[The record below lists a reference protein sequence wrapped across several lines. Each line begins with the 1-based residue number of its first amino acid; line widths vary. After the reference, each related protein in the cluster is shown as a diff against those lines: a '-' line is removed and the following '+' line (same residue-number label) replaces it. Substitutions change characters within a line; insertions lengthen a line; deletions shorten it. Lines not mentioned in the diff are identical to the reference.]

1 MVIKVDLVFQRVPV
15 MKKQRREEIQYL
27 SQLREWIHLNREFEI
42 IDLFSELHP
51 ADIAD
56 LIDNLEEQEKI
67 RLFSLLDVEKA
78 SDVIPELSDASREQI
93 LEDISDKKLTEII
106 DEMDSDDAADVIA
119 ELPED
124 QARAVLDGIEPEES
138 QDLKNLLRY
147 EEDTAGGIMQSEL
160 VSVSSDYTIN
170 GALHAVVQ
178 ASDEIENVYNV
189 FVVDRDNVLIGTIPL
204 QKLITSKR
212 NSPAIE
218 AIDKTIPC
226 VQTDVDQEE
235 VARMFEKYDLVSL
248 PVVDSGRHLLG
259 RITIDDIV
267 DVMEE
272 ESSEDIYRIAGLDE
286 DDNIFNDPAE
296 SVKRRLPWLYLNL
309 LTALTS
315 ALVIGFF
322 EDTIQMVIAL
332 AVFMPVVAAI
342 GGNAGSQTLTL
353 IVRGMALGEVTF
365 ENSKKALYKQVIVGV
380 INGVAVGIVIGV
392 IAFLWKGMP
401 VLGVVLGLAMIIN
414 VFVGT
419 LIGTLIPL
427 SLKWLKA
434 DPALGSHIFVT
445 AFTDAFGF
453 FSFLGLATI
462 FLKLLV

>member
-1 MVIKVDLVFQRVPV
+1 
-15 MKKQRREEIQYL
+15 MKKQRKEEIKHL
-27 SQLREWIHLNREFEI
+27 SQLEECIRLNREFDI

-56 LIDNLEEQEKI
+56 LIDNLAEQEKI

-78 SDVIPELSDASREQI
+78 SDVIPELSDVSREQI

-138 QDLKNLLRY
+138 RDLKKLLKY

-160 VSVSSDYTIN
+160 VSVPSDSTIN
-170 GALHAVVQ
+170 SALNAVVQ
-178 ASDEIENVYNV
+178 ASDEIENVYNI
-189 FVVDRDNVLIGTIPL
+189 FIVDRDNVLIGAIPL

-212 NSPAIE
+212 HSPAIE
-218 AIDKTIPC
+218 AIDKTIPS

-235 VARMFEKYDLVSL
+235 VARMFKKYDLVSL
-248 PVVDSGRHLLG
+248 PVVDHANHLLG

-272 ESSEDIYRIAGLDE
+272 ESSEDIYRIAGLHE
-286 DDNIFNDPAE
+286 NDNVFNEPIE
-296 SVKRRLPWLYLNL
+296 SVKKRLPWLYLNL
-309 LTALTS
+309 LTALAS
-315 ALVIGFF
+315 VLVIGFF
-322 EDTIQMVIAL
+322 ENTIQMVIAL
-332 AVFMPVVAAI
+332 AVFMPVVAAL
-342 GGNAGSQTLTL
+342 GGNAGNQTLIL
-353 IVRGMALGEVTF
+353 IVRGLALGEVTF
-365 ENSKKALYKQVIVGV
+365 ENAKKAFYKQIVVGV
-380 INGVAVGIVIGV
+380 VNGLALGIVIGI
-392 IAFLWKGMP
+392 IAYLWKGMP
-401 VLGVVLGLAMIIN
+401 VLGMVLGLAMIIN

-434 DPALGSHIFVT
+434 DPALGSNIFVT
-445 AFTDAFGF
+445 AFTDAFGYL
-453 FSFLGLATI
+453 SFLGLATI

>member
-1 MVIKVDLVFQRVPV
+1 MKIQR
-15 MKKQRREEIQYL
+15 KEEIPYL
-27 SQLREWIHLNREFEI
+27 SQLEELIRLNREFDI

-67 RLFSLLDVEKA
+67 HLFSLLEVEKA
-78 SDVIPELSDASREQI
+78 SDVITELSDISREQI
-93 LEDISDKKLTEII
+93 LEDISDKKLAEII

-119 ELPED
+119 ELTED
-124 QARAVLDGIEPEES
+124 QAKAVLEEIEPEES
-138 QDLKNLLRY
+138 DDLKELLKY

-160 VSVSSDYTIN
+160 VSIHSGSTIN
-170 GALHAVVQ
+170 DALGAVVQ
-178 ASDEIENVYNV
+178 ASDDIENVYNI
-189 FVVDRDNVLIGTIPL
+189 FVVDRDETLIGAIPL

-212 NSPAIE
+212 NSLATE
-218 AIDKTIPC
+218 AIDKTIPS
-226 VQTDVDQEE
+226 VTADVDQEE

-248 PVVDSGRHLLG
+248 PVVDKENHLLG

-286 DDNIFNDPAE
+286 DDNIFNEPVE
-296 SVKRRLPWLYLNL
+296 SVKKRLPWLYLNL
-309 LTALTS
+309 LTALAS

-332 AVFMPVVAAI
+332 AVFMPVVAGL

-365 ENSKKALYKQVIVGV
+365 ENSKKALYKQIVVGI
-380 INGVAVGIVIGV
+380 INGLAVGIVIGTV
-392 IAFLWKGMP
+392 AYFWKGMP
-401 VLGVVLGLAMIIN
+401 VLGLVLGLAMMIN

-419 LIGTLIPL
+419 LIGILIPL

-434 DPALGSHIFVT
+434 DPALGSHIFIT

-462 FLKLLV
+462 FLKLMT

>member
-1 MVIKVDLVFQRVPV
+1 
-15 MKKQRREEIQYL
+15 MKKQREEETKHL
-27 SQLREWIHLNREFEI
+27 GQLKDWIRLNREFDI
-42 IDLFSELHP
+42 IDLFSSLHP

-67 RLFSLLDVEKA
+67 HLFSLLDVEKA
-78 SDVIPELSDASREQI
+78 SEVIPELSDASREQI

-119 ELPED
+119 ELSED
-124 QARAVLDGIEPEES
+124 QARTVLDGIEPDES
-138 QDLKNLLRY
+138 RGLKNLLKY

-160 VSVSSDYTIN
+160 VSVHSNATIN
-170 GALHAVVQ
+170 NALSAVVQ

-189 FVVDRDNVLIGTIPL
+189 FVVNRDEKFVGAIPL
-204 QKLITSKR
+204 QRLITSKR
-212 NSPAIE
+212 NSPVIE
-218 AIDKTIPC
+218 AIDKAIPS
-226 VQTDVDQEE
+226 VNVDVDQEE
-235 VARMFEKYDLVSL
+235 VARMFEKYDLVDL
-248 PVVDSGRHLLG
+248 PVVDSNNKLLG
-259 RITIDDIV
+259 RITVDDIV

-272 ESSEDIYRIAGLDE
+272 ETSEDIYRIAGLDE
-286 DDNIFNDPAE
+286 DDNIFNDPGE
-296 SVKRRLPWLYLNL
+296 SIKKRLPWLYLNL
-309 LTALTS
+309 LTALAS

-322 EDTIQMVIAL
+322 ENTIQMVIAL

-365 ENSKKALYKQVIVGV
+365 ENSKKALYNQIVVG
-380 INGVAVGIVIGV
+380 IFNGVAVGVVIGV
-392 IAFLWKGMP
+392 IAYLWKGMP
-401 VLGVVLGLAMIIN
+401 VLGLVLGLAMIIN
-414 VFVGT
+414 VFAGT

-427 SLKWLKA
+427 ILKWLKA

-453 FSFLGLATI
+453 FAFLGLATI
-462 FLKLLV
+462 FLKLLT

>member
-1 MVIKVDLVFQRVPV
+1 
-15 MKKQRREEIQYL
+15 MKRRREEEIPHL
-27 SQLREWIHLNREFEI
+27 GQLKKWIRLNREFAI

-56 LIDNLEEQEKI
+56 LIDNLAEQEKI
-67 RLFSLLDVEKA
+67 HLFSLLDVEKA
-78 SDVIPELSDASREQI
+78 SDVIPELSDVSREQI
-93 LEDISDKKLTEII
+93 LEDISDKKLAEII

-124 QARAVLDGIEPEES
+124 QARAVLAGIEPEGS
-138 QDLKNLLRY
+138 QELKNLLRY

-160 VSVSSDYTIN
+160 VSIPSDSTIN
-170 GALHAVVQ
+170 DGIKAVIQ
-178 ASDEIENVYNV
+178 ASEEIEHVYNV
-189 FVVDRDNVLIGTIPL
+189 FLVDKVNALIGTIPL
-204 QKLITSKR
+204 QKLITAKR
-212 NSPAIE
+212 TSPALE
-218 AIDKTIPC
+218 SIDKTIPS
-226 VQTDVDQEE
+226 VQTDIDQEE

-248 PVVDSGRHLLG
+248 PVVDAGNHLLG
-259 RITIDDIV
+259 RITVDDIV

-272 ESSEDIYRIAGLDE
+272 ESSEDIYRIAGLGE
-286 DDNIFNDPAE
+286 DDTVFNAPME

-309 LTALTS
+309 LTALAS

-322 EDTIQMVIAL
+322 ENTIQMVIVL
-332 AVFMPVVAAI
+332 TVFMPVVAAI

-353 IVRGMALGEVTF
+353 IVRGLALGEVTF
-365 ENSKKALYKQVIVGV
+365 DNAKKALYKQVVVGV
-380 INGVAVGIVIGV
+380 VNGVAVGIVIGL
-392 IAFLWKGMP
+392 IAALWKGMP
-401 VLGVVLGLAMIIN
+401 ILGVVLGLAMIIN

-427 SLKWLKA
+427 SLKWMKA

-453 FSFLGLATI
+453 LSFLGLATI

>member
-1 MVIKVDLVFQRVPV
+1 
-15 MKKQRREEIQYL
+15 MKKQREEEVQHL
-27 SQLREWIHLNREFEI
+27 GQLKKLIHLNREFDI
-42 IDLFSELHP
+42 IDLFSKLHP

-56 LIDNLEEQEKI
+56 LIDNLGEQEKI
-67 RLFSLLDVEKA
+67 HLFSLLDVEKA

-93 LEDISDKKLTEII
+93 LEEISDKKLTEII

-138 QDLKNLLRY
+138 RDLKNLLKY

-160 VSVSSDYTIN
+160 VSVSSDSTIN
-170 GALHAVVQ
+170 SALNAVVQ

-189 FVVDRDNVLIGTIPL
+189 FVVDGDNVLIGAIPL
-204 QKLITSKR
+204 QKLITSGR
-212 NSPAIE
+212 TSPAIE
-218 AIDKTIPC
+218 AIDKTIPS

-248 PVVDSGRHLLG
+248 PVVDAGNHLLG
-259 RITIDDIV
+259 RITVDDIV

-272 ESSEDIYRIAGLDE
+272 ETSEDIYRIAGLDE
-286 DDNIFNDPAE
+286 DDNVFNDPME
-296 SVKRRLPWLYLNL
+296 SVKKRLPWLYFNL
-309 LTALTS
+309 LTALVS

-322 EDTIQMVIAL
+322 EDTIRVVIAL

-365 ENSKKALYKQVIVGV
+365 ENSRKALYKQIIVGT
-380 INGVAVGIVIGV
+380 INGLAVGVVIGI
-392 IAFLWKGMP
+392 IAYLWKGMP
-401 VLGVVLGLAMIIN
+401 VLGVILGLAMIIN

-427 SLKWLKA
+427 SLKWMKA

-453 FSFLGLATI
+453 LSFLGLATI

>member
-1 MVIKVDLVFQRVPV
+1 
-15 MKKQRREEIQYL
+15 MKEQREEEIKHL
-27 SQLREWIHLNREFEI
+27 GQLRDLIRLNKEFDI
-42 IDLFSELHP
+42 LDLFLSLHP

-56 LIDNLEEQEKI
+56 LIDNLKEQEKI
-67 RLFSLLDVEKA
+67 HLFSLLDVEKA
-78 SDVIPELSDASREQI
+78 SDVITELSDISREQI
-93 LEDISDKKLTEII
+93 LEDISDKKLAEII
-106 DEMDSDDAADVIA
+106 DEMESDDAADVIA

-124 QARAVLDGIEPEES
+124 QARAVLEEIEPEES
-138 QDLKNLLRY
+138 EDLKELLKY

-160 VSVSSDYTIN
+160 VSVHAEATIN
-170 GALHAVVQ
+170 NALHAVVE
-178 ASDEIENVYNV
+178 ASDEIEKLYNV
-189 FVVDRDNVLIGTIPL
+189 FVVDSYEKLVGAIPL
-204 QKLITSKR
+204 QKLITSRR

-218 AIDKTIPC
+218 AIDKTIPS
-226 VQTDVDQEE
+226 VQTSVDQEE

-248 PVVDSGRHLLG
+248 PVVNNENHLLG

-272 ESSEDIYRIAGLDE
+272 ETSEDIYRIAGLDE
-286 DDNIFNDPAE
+286 DDSIFNEPME
-296 SVKRRLPWLYLNL
+296 SVKKRLPWLYLNL
-309 LTALTS
+309 LTALAS

-322 EDTIQMVIAL
+322 ENTIQMVIAL
-332 AVFMPVVAAI
+332 AVFMPVVAAV

-365 ENSKKALYKQVIVGV
+365 ENSKKALYKQITVG
-380 INGVAVGIVIGV
+380 IFNGLAVGFVIGI
-392 IAFLWKGMP
+392 IAYLWKGMP
-401 VLGVVLGLAMIIN
+401 VLGLVLGLAMIIN

-419 LIGTLIPL
+419 LMGTLVPL

>member
-1 MVIKVDLVFQRVPV
+1 
-15 MKKQRREEIQYL
+15 MKKQREEETKHL
-27 SQLREWIHLNREFEI
+27 GQLKKWISLNREFDI
-42 IDLFSELHP
+42 IDLFSSLHP

-67 RLFSLLDVEKA
+67 QLFSLLDVEKA
-78 SDVIPELSDASREQI
+78 SDVIPELSDISREQI

-119 ELPED
+119 ELSED
-124 QARAVLDGIEPEES
+124 QARTVLDGIEPDES
-138 QDLKNLLRY
+138 RGLKNLLKY

-160 VSVSSDYTIN
+160 VSVHSNATIN
-170 GALHAVVQ
+170 NALSAVVQ

-189 FVVDRDNVLIGTIPL
+189 FVVNRDEKFVGAIPL
-204 QKLITSKR
+204 QRLITSKR
-212 NSPAIE
+212 NSPVIE
-218 AIDKTIPC
+218 AIDKAIPS
-226 VQTDVDQEE
+226 VNVDVDQEE
-235 VARMFEKYDLVSL
+235 VARMFEKYDLVDL
-248 PVVDSGRHLLG
+248 PVVDSNNKLLG
-259 RITIDDIV
+259 RITVDDIV

-272 ESSEDIYRIAGLDE
+272 ETSEDIYRIAGLDE
-286 DDNIFNDPAE
+286 DDNIFNDPGE
-296 SVKRRLPWLYLNL
+296 SIKKRLPWLYLNL
-309 LTALTS
+309 LTALAS

-322 EDTIQMVIAL
+322 ENTIQMVIAL

-365 ENSKKALYKQVIVGV
+365 ENSKKALYNQIVVG
-380 INGVAVGIVIGV
+380 IFNGVAVGVVIGV
-392 IAFLWKGMP
+392 IAYLWKGMP
-401 VLGVVLGLAMIIN
+401 VLGLVLGLAMIIN
-414 VFVGT
+414 VFAGT

-453 FSFLGLATI
+453 FAFLGLATI
-462 FLKLLV
+462 FLKLLT

>member
-1 MVIKVDLVFQRVPV
+1 
-15 MKKQRREEIQYL
+15 MKKQREEETKHL
-27 SQLREWIHLNREFEI
+27 GQLKDWIRLNREFDI

-67 RLFSLLDVEKA
+67 QLFSLLDVEKA
-78 SDVIPELSDASREQI
+78 SDVIPELSDISREQI

-119 ELPED
+119 ELSED
-124 QARAVLDGIEPEES
+124 QARTVLDGIEPDES
-138 QDLKNLLRY
+138 RGLKNLLKY

-160 VSVSSDYTIN
+160 VSVHSNATIN
-170 GALHAVVQ
+170 NALSAVVQ

-189 FVVDRDNVLIGTIPL
+189 FVVNRDEKFVGAIPL
-204 QKLITSKR
+204 QRLITSKR
-212 NSPAIE
+212 NSPVIE
-218 AIDKTIPC
+218 AIDKAIPS
-226 VQTDVDQEE
+226 VNVDVDQEE
-235 VARMFEKYDLVSL
+235 VARMFEKYDLVDL
-248 PVVDSGRHLLG
+248 PVVDSNNKLLG
-259 RITIDDIV
+259 RITVDDIV

-272 ESSEDIYRIAGLDE
+272 ETSEDIYRIAGLDE
-286 DDNIFNDPAE
+286 DDNIFNDPGE
-296 SVKRRLPWLYLNL
+296 SIKKRLPWLYLNL
-309 LTALTS
+309 LTALAS

-322 EDTIQMVIAL
+322 ENTIQMVIAL

-365 ENSKKALYKQVIVGV
+365 ENSKKALYNQIVVG
-380 INGVAVGIVIGV
+380 IFNGVAVGVVIGV
-392 IAFLWKGMP
+392 IAYLWKGMP
-401 VLGVVLGLAMIIN
+401 VLGLVLGLAMIIN
-414 VFVGT
+414 VFAGT

-427 SLKWLKA
+427 ILKWLKA

-453 FSFLGLATI
+453 FAFLGLATI
-462 FLKLLV
+462 FLKLLT

>member
-1 MVIKVDLVFQRVPV
+1 
-15 MKKQRREEIQYL
+15 MKKQREEETKHL
-27 SQLREWIHLNREFEI
+27 GQLKDWIRLNREFDI
-42 IDLFSELHP
+42 IDLFSSLHP

-67 RLFSLLDVEKA
+67 HLFSLLDVEKA
-78 SDVIPELSDASREQI
+78 SEVIPELSDASREQI

-119 ELPED
+119 ELSED
-124 QARAVLDGIEPEES
+124 QARTVLDGIEPDES
-138 QDLKNLLRY
+138 RGLKNLLKY

-160 VSVSSDYTIN
+160 VSVHSNATIN
-170 GALHAVVQ
+170 NALSAVVQ

-189 FVVDRDNVLIGTIPL
+189 FVVNRDEKFVGAIPL

-212 NSPAIE
+212 NSPVIE
-218 AIDKTIPC
+218 AIDKAIPS
-226 VQTDVDQEE
+226 VNVDVDQEE
-235 VARMFEKYDLVSL
+235 VARMFEKYDLVDL
-248 PVVDSGRHLLG
+248 PVVDSNNKLLG
-259 RITIDDIV
+259 RITVDDIV

-272 ESSEDIYRIAGLDE
+272 ETSEDIYRIAGLDE
-286 DDNIFNDPAE
+286 DDNIFNDPGE
-296 SVKRRLPWLYLNL
+296 SIKKRLPWLYLNL
-309 LTALTS
+309 LTALAS

-322 EDTIQMVIAL
+322 ENTIQMVIAL

-365 ENSKKALYKQVIVGV
+365 ENSKKALYNQIVVG
-380 INGVAVGIVIGV
+380 IFNGVAVGVVIGV
-392 IAFLWKGMP
+392 IAYLWKGMP
-401 VLGVVLGLAMIIN
+401 VLGLVLGLAMIIN
-414 VFVGT
+414 VFAGT

-453 FSFLGLATI
+453 FAFLGLATI
-462 FLKLLV
+462 FLKLLT

>member
-1 MVIKVDLVFQRVPV
+1 
-15 MKKQRREEIQYL
+15 MKKQREEEVQHL
-27 SQLREWIHLNREFEI
+27 GQLKKLIRLNREFDI

-56 LIDNLEEQEKI
+56 LIDNLGEQEKI
-67 RLFSLLDVEKA
+67 HLFSLLDVEKA

-93 LEDISDKKLTEII
+93 LEEISDKKLTEII

-138 QDLKNLLRY
+138 RDLKNLLKY

-160 VSVSSDYTIN
+160 VSVSSDSTIN
-170 GALHAVVQ
+170 SALNAVVQ

-189 FVVDRDNVLIGTIPL
+189 FVVDGDNVLIGAIPL
-204 QKLITSKR
+204 QKLITSGR
-212 NSPAIE
+212 TSPAIE
-218 AIDKTIPC
+218 AIDKTIPS

-248 PVVDSGRHLLG
+248 PVVDSGNHLLG
-259 RITIDDIV
+259 RITVDDIV

-272 ESSEDIYRIAGLDE
+272 ETSEDIYRIAGLDE
-286 DDNIFNDPAE
+286 DDNVFNDPME
-296 SVKRRLPWLYLNL
+296 SVKKRLPWLYFNL
-309 LTALTS
+309 LTALVS

-322 EDTIQMVIAL
+322 EDTIRVVIAL

-365 ENSKKALYKQVIVGV
+365 ENSRKALYKQIIVGT
-380 INGVAVGIVIGV
+380 INGLAVGVVIGI
-392 IAFLWKGMP
+392 IAYLWKGMP
-401 VLGVVLGLAMIIN
+401 VLGVILGLAMIIN

-427 SLKWLKA
+427 SLKWMKA

-453 FSFLGLATI
+453 LSFLGLATI

>member
-1 MVIKVDLVFQRVPV
+1 MR
-15 MKKQRREEIQYL
+15 KQREEEIQHL
-27 SQLREWIHLNREFEI
+27 GQLKKLIRLNREFDI

-56 LIDNLEEQEKI
+56 LIDNLGEQEKI
-67 RLFSLLDVEKA
+67 HLFSLLDVEKA

-124 QARAVLDGIEPEES
+124 QAKAVLDGIEPEES
-138 QDLKNLLRY
+138 EDLKNLLKY

-160 VSVSSDYTIN
+160 VSVSSDSTIN

-189 FVVDRDNVLIGTIPL
+189 FVVDGDNVLIGAIPL

-212 NSPAIE
+212 NSPATE
-218 AIDKTIPC
+218 AIDKAIPS

-248 PVVDSGRHLLG
+248 PVVDAGNHLLG
-259 RITIDDIV
+259 RITVDDVV

-272 ESSEDIYRIAGLDE
+272 ETSEDIYRIAGLNE
-286 DDNIFNDPAE
+286 DDNIFNEPLE
-296 SVKRRLPWLYLNL
+296 SVKKRLPWLYLNL
-309 LTALTS
+309 LTALAS

-322 EDTIQMVIAL
+322 ENTIQMVIAL

-365 ENSKKALYKQVIVGV
+365 ENSRKALYKQIVVGIVNGLAVGV
-380 INGVAVGIVIGV
+380 VIGV
-392 IAFLWKGMP
+392 IAYLWKGTP
-401 VLGVVLGLAMIIN
+401 ALGLVLGLAMIIN

-427 SLKWLKA
+427 SLKWMKA

-453 FSFLGLATI
+453 LSFLGLATI

>member
-1 MVIKVDLVFQRVPV
+1 MEDQ
-15 MKKQRREEIQYL
+15 KKEEINYL
-27 SQLREWIHLNREFEI
+27 GKLREWIRLNREFDI

-67 RLFSLLDVEKA
+67 RLFSLLEVEKA
-78 SDVIPELSDASREQI
+78 SDVIPELSDLSREQI
-93 LEDISDKKLTEII
+93 LEDISDKKLAEII

-119 ELPED
+119 ELNEA

-138 QDLKNLLRY
+138 EDLKNLLRY
-147 EEDTAGGIMQSEL
+147 EEDTAGGIMQTEL
-160 VSVSSDYTIN
+160 VSVSSGATIN
-170 GALHAVVQ
+170 DALKAVIQ
-178 ASDEIENVYNV
+178 ASEEIENVYNV
-189 FVVDRDNVLIGTIPL
+189 FVVDTDNTLIGTIPL
-204 QKLITSKR
+204 QKLITARRTS
-212 NSPAIE
+212 SATE
-218 AIDKTIPC
+218 AIDKAIPS
-226 VQTDVDQEE
+226 VQTDIDQEE

-248 PVVDSGRHLLG
+248 PVVDHANRLLG

-272 ESSEDIYRIAGLDE
+272 ESSEDIYRIAGLHE
-286 DDNIFNDPAE
+286 DDNIFNEPME
-296 SVKRRLPWLYLNL
+296 SVKRRLPWLYINL
-309 LTALTS
+309 LTALAS

-322 EDTIQMVIAL
+322 ENTIQMVIAL

-353 IVRGMALGEVTF
+353 IVRGLALGEVTF
-365 ENSKKALYKQVIVGV
+365 DNAKRALYRQIIVGIV
-380 INGVAVGIVIGV
+380 NGVAVGVVIGV
-392 IAFLWKGMP
+392 IASLWKGMP

-414 VFVGT
+414 VFMGT
-419 LIGTLIPL
+419 LIGTLVPL
-427 SLKWLKA
+427 TLKWAKA

-453 FSFLGLATI
+453 LSFLGLATI
-462 FLKLLV
+462 FLKLLT

>member
-1 MVIKVDLVFQRVPV
+1 
-15 MKKQRREEIQYL
+15 MKKQREEETKHL
-27 SQLREWIHLNREFEI
+27 GQLKKWISLNREFDI
-42 IDLFSELHP
+42 IDLFSSLHP

-67 RLFSLLDVEKA
+67 QLFSLLDVEKA
-78 SDVIPELSDASREQI
+78 SDVIPELSDISREQI

-119 ELPED
+119 ELSED
-124 QARAVLDGIEPEES
+124 QARTVLDGIEPDES
-138 QDLKNLLRY
+138 RGLKNLLKY

-160 VSVSSDYTIN
+160 VSVHSNATIN
-170 GALHAVVQ
+170 NALSAVVQ

-189 FVVDRDNVLIGTIPL
+189 FVVNRDEKFVGAIPL
-204 QKLITSKR
+204 QRLITSKR
-212 NSPAIE
+212 NSPVIE
-218 AIDKTIPC
+218 AIDKAIPS
-226 VQTDVDQEE
+226 VNVDVDQEE
-235 VARMFEKYDLVSL
+235 VARMFEKYDLVDL
-248 PVVDSGRHLLG
+248 PVVDSNNKLLG
-259 RITIDDIV
+259 RITVDDIV

-272 ESSEDIYRIAGLDE
+272 ETSEDIYRIAGLDE
-286 DDNIFNDPAE
+286 DDNIFNDPGE
-296 SVKRRLPWLYLNL
+296 SIKKRLPWLYLNL
-309 LTALTS
+309 LTALAS

-322 EDTIQMVIAL
+322 ENTIQMVIAL

-365 ENSKKALYKQVIVGV
+365 ENSKKALYNQIVVG
-380 INGVAVGIVIGV
+380 IFNGVAVGVVIGV
-392 IAFLWKGMP
+392 IAYLWKGMP
-401 VLGVVLGLAMIIN
+401 VLGLVLGLAMIIN
-414 VFVGT
+414 VFAGT

-427 SLKWLKA
+427 ILKWLKA

-453 FSFLGLATI
+453 FAFLGLATI
-462 FLKLLV
+462 FLKLLT

>member
-1 MVIKVDLVFQRVPV
+1 
-15 MKKQRREEIQYL
+15 MKK
-27 SQLREWIHLNREFEI
+27 WISLNREFDI
-42 IDLFSELHP
+42 IDLFSSLHP

-67 RLFSLLDVEKA
+67 QLFSLLDVEKA
-78 SDVIPELSDASREQI
+78 SDVIPELSDISREQI

-119 ELPED
+119 ELSED
-124 QARAVLDGIEPEES
+124 QARTVLDGIEPDES
-138 QDLKNLLRY
+138 RGLKNLLKY

-160 VSVSSDYTIN
+160 VSVHSNATIN
-170 GALHAVVQ
+170 NALSAVVQ

-189 FVVDRDNVLIGTIPL
+189 FVVNRDEKFVGAIPL
-204 QKLITSKR
+204 QRLITSKR
-212 NSPAIE
+212 NSPVIE
-218 AIDKTIPC
+218 AIDKAIPS
-226 VQTDVDQEE
+226 VNVDVDQEE
-235 VARMFEKYDLVSL
+235 VARMFEKYDLVDL
-248 PVVDSGRHLLG
+248 PVVDSNNKLLG
-259 RITIDDIV
+259 RITVDDIV

-272 ESSEDIYRIAGLDE
+272 ETSEDIYRIAGLDE
-286 DDNIFNDPAE
+286 DDNIFNDPGE
-296 SVKRRLPWLYLNL
+296 SIKKRLPWLYLNL
-309 LTALTS
+309 LTALAS

-322 EDTIQMVIAL
+322 ENTIQMVIAL

-365 ENSKKALYKQVIVGV
+365 ENSKKALYNQIVVG
-380 INGVAVGIVIGV
+380 IFNGVAVGVVIGV
-392 IAFLWKGMP
+392 IAYLWKGMP
-401 VLGVVLGLAMIIN
+401 VLGLVLGLAMIIN
-414 VFVGT
+414 VFAGT

-453 FSFLGLATI
+453 FAFLGLATI
-462 FLKLLV
+462 FLKLLT

>member
-1 MVIKVDLVFQRVPV
+1 
-15 MKKQRREEIQYL
+15 MKKQREEEIPHL
-27 SQLREWIHLNREFEI
+27 GQLKKWIRLNREFDI

-56 LIDNLEEQEKI
+56 LIDNLGEQEKI

-124 QARAVLDGIEPEES
+124 QARAILEGIEPEES
-138 QDLKNLLRY
+138 QDLKNLLKY

-160 VSVSSDYTIN
+160 VSVSSDSTIN

-189 FVVDRDNVLIGTIPL
+189 FVVDRDNVLVGAIPL
-204 QKLITSKR
+204 QKLITSRR

-218 AIDKTIPC
+218 AIDKTIPS

-248 PVVDSGRHLLG
+248 PVVDTGNHLLG
-259 RITIDDIV
+259 RITVDDIV

-272 ESSEDIYRIAGLDE
+272 ETSEDIYRIAGLDE
-286 DDNIFNDPAE
+286 DDNVFNEPME
-296 SVKRRLPWLYLNL
+296 SVKRRLPWLYFNL
-309 LTALTS
+309 LTALVS

-322 EDTIQMVIAL
+322 EDTIQVVIAL

-365 ENSKKALYKQVIVGV
+365 ENSRKALYKQIV
-380 INGVAVGIVIGV
+380 VGIVNGLAVGVVIGM
-392 IAFLWKGMP
+392 IAYLWKGMP

-427 SLKWLKA
+427 SLKWMKA

>member
-1 MVIKVDLVFQRVPV
+1 MEK
-15 MKKQRREEIQYL
+15 RREGGL
-27 SQLREWIHLNREFEI
+27 PHLGKLKKWIRLNREFDI

-67 RLFSLLDVEKA
+67 HLFSLLDVEKA
-78 SDVIPELSDASREQI
+78 SDVITELSDLSREQI
-93 LEDISDKKLTEII
+93 LDDMSDKKLAELI
-106 DEMDSDDAADVIA
+106 DEMESDDAADVIA
-119 ELPED
+119 ELPAD
-124 QARAVLDGIEPEES
+124 QARVILDGIEPEDL
-138 QDLKNLLRY
+138 QYLKNLLKY
-147 EEDTAGGIMQSEL
+147 EKDTAGGIMQSEL
-160 VSVSSDYTIN
+160 VSVSSDSTIN
-170 GALHAVVQ
+170 DALKAVIQ
-178 ASDEIENVYNV
+178 ASDEIEHVYNV
-189 FVVDRDNVLIGTIPL
+189 FVVDKDNTLIGTIPL
-204 QKLITSKR
+204 QKLITAKR
-212 NSPAIE
+212 TSPVTE
-218 AIDKTIPC
+218 SVDKTIPS

-248 PVVDSGRHLLG
+248 PVVDTGNRLLG

-286 DDNIFNDPAE
+286 DDTVFNEPME

-309 LTALTS
+309 LTALVS

-322 EDTIQMVIAL
+322 ENTIQVVIAL

-353 IVRGMALGEVTF
+353 IVRGLALGEVTF
-365 ENSKKALYKQVIVGV
+365 ENAKKALYKQIIVGIV
-380 INGVAVGIVIGV
+380 NGVAVGIVIGA

-401 VLGVVLGLAMIIN
+401 VLGVILGLAMIIN

-427 SLKWLKA
+427 SLKWMKA

-453 FSFLGLATI
+453 LSFLGLATI

>member
-1 MVIKVDLVFQRVPV
+1 
-15 MKKQRREEIQYL
+15 MKKQREEEVQPL
-27 SQLREWIHLNREFEI
+27 GQLRKLIRLNREFDI
-42 IDLFSELHP
+42 IDLFSDLHP

-56 LIDNLEEQEKI
+56 LIDNLGEQEKI
-67 RLFSLLDVEKA
+67 HLFSLLDVEKA

-93 LEDISDKKLTEII
+93 LEDMSDKKLTEII

-119 ELPED
+119 GLPEE
-124 QARAVLDGIEPEES
+124 QARAVLDGIEPEGS
-138 QDLKNLLRY
+138 RDLKKLLKY
-147 EEDTAGGIMQSEL
+147 DEDTAGGIMQWEL
-160 VSVSSDYTIN
+160 VSVSSDSTIN
-170 GALHAVVQ
+170 GALNAVVQ
-178 ASDEIENVYNV
+178 ASDEIEVYNV
-189 FVVDRDNVLIGTIPL
+189 FVVDRDNVLVGAIPL

-212 NSPAIE
+212 HSLAIE
-218 AIDKTIPC
+218 AIDKTIPS
-226 VQTDVDQEE
+226 VQTGVDQEE
-235 VARMFEKYDLVSL
+235 VARMFEKYDLLSL
-248 PVVDSGRHLLG
+248 PVVDIGNRLLG

-272 ESSEDIYRIAGLDE
+272 ESSEDIYRIAGLHE
-286 DDNIFNDPAE
+286 DDSVFNSPVQ
-296 SVKRRLPWLYLNL
+296 SIRRRLPWLYLNL
-309 LTALTS
+309 LTALAS

-322 EDTIQMVIAL
+322 EDTIRMVIAL
-332 AVFMPVVAAI
+332 AVFMPVVAGL

-365 ENSKKALYKQVIVGV
+365 ENSRKALYKQSIVGIV
-380 INGVAVGIVIGV
+380 NGVAVGFVIGA
-392 IAFLWKGMP
+392 IAYLWKGMP